1 MKKFFKSIAPICLAV
16 LALSAC
22 NKEQNVPASPEKINI
37 TVKAVPEAFANPETR
52 TYIDE
57 TQTIIWGKG
66 EYMTIGILAGETTAF
81 ATSSDESAD
90 VWDGESEAYFEFSLT
105 PGETAETYK
114 YVGMYPASAAVNY
127 NANPAYNNNDDATA
141 FKVSL
146 PSTQNATA
154 TSYDPAA
161 YIMIAKPEPFDAIQ
175 TEWTASYR
183 RATALN
189 KVTLTNIPEDIVS
202 VEFTAPEEVYMA
214 GRRYIDLTT
223 GESGNLYGETRTET
237 IEVKASLS
245 GTSKVVWFTSWGVEI
260 PVGETFKIVAKSATK
275 SYTRT
280 LTVANKSITF
290 KEGFLNTLKVNMAS
304 AEVADLEN
312 YEGTYIIGGKPEK
325 GKWAL
330 MSSSNSGSYYE
341 AIATDVETNPQ
352 TIVSSE
358 FGDVNDYLWTVSKVD
373 GGYAFKSIKTGKYI
387 DLTSNENKAFVSDN
401 PVAFSLTISEDKVA
415 TIKSNDYSTRVLRY
429 NSSQPRFAFYTGT
442 QNPIYLI
449 PATLDEREKVATP
462 TFNPAAGEVE
472 ANSTI
477 SISCVTEGA
486 TIYYT
491 TDGSTPTTSSS
502 SGSSVT
508 ISEATTINAI
518 AVKEGYRDSDVA
530 TANYTIIG
538 AAPKGTAENPY
549 TVAEARAAI
558 DAGEGTTDV
567 YVKGII
573 SKIVTAYSSQY
584 NNTSF
589 NISENGSTSGNQ
601 LQAYRAVASSA
612 EDFLVGDGVLM
623 HGNLKKYSGTYE
635 LDAACTAEA
644 LVRMPSISPADN
656 TTFETSLEV
665 SITAANG
672 ATARYT
678 TDGSTPTLESS
689 IYSSPLT
696 LTETT
701 TVKAISVNGVI
712 NSAVVSASYTKIV
725 PTFSASLASGVATTS
740 IEVDASTT
748 SATIYVSGNVAWEAT
763 ASAGVTLPANPSGT
777 GVGTFEVSFA
787 ANTSETET
795 KEHTVT
801 VTTTA
806 DVPQKVFTLTIIQNK
821 KSTSGGTVLL
831 SNQNIVD
838 AGAGKTGYNEWELTD
853 EAGNTWSAYA
863 IKNSHS
869 NATSQYHY
877 LQIRKY
883 QSNTAYYIQ
892 IPEIGT
898 KITKIEMT
906 VSGSNQT
913 MTGGGNSATLFFSSD
928 NSTSAVGD
936 GVTSGTGASSVTINT
951 SSLNLNSGY
960 ITASGAVRI
969 WDVKVTYE

>member
-1 MKKFFKSIAPICLAV
+1 MKNLFKSFAPICLAV
-16 LALSAC
+16 LAFSAC
-22 NKEQNVPASPEKINI
+22 NKEQNVPVAPEKINI
-37 TVKAVPEAFANPETR
+37 TVKAVPEAFSNPETK

-66 EYMTIGILAGETTAF
+66 EYMTIGVLAGESTVF
-81 ATSSDESAD
+81 ATSSAESAD
-90 VWDGESEAYFEFSLT
+90 AWDGDAEAYFGFSLT

-114 YVGMYPASAAVNY
+114 YVGVYPTSAAVNY
-127 NANPAYNNNDDATA
+127 NSSPAYNNNDDAAA

-154 TSYDPAA
+154 LSYDPAA
-161 YIMIAKPEPFDAIQ
+161 YIMVAKPESFNSVQ

-202 VEFTAPEEVYMA
+202 VEFTAPAEVYMA

-223 GESGNLYGETRTET
+223 GNSGELYGDTRTET

-245 GTSKVVWFTSWGVEI
+245 GDSKIVWFTSWEVEI
-260 PVGETFKIVAKSATK
+260 PVGKTFTIVAKSATK
-275 SYTRT
+275 SYTRV
-280 LTVANKSITF
+280 LTVANKSIAF

-304 AEVADLEN
+304 AEVDDLEN
-312 YEGTYIIGGKPEK
+312 FEGTYIIGGKPDK

-330 MSSSNSGSYYE
+330 MSSSHSGSYYE
-341 AIATDVETNPQ
+341 SVATELETDPQ
-352 TIVSSE
+352 EIISSE
-358 FGDVNDYLWTVSKVD
+358 FGDINDYLWTVSKME
-373 GGYAFKSIKTGKYI
+373 GGYAIKSVKTGKYI
-387 DLTSNENKAFVSDN
+387 NLTSDGNNAHVSDN
-401 PVAFSLTISEDKVA
+401 PVAFSLNISNDNAA
-415 TIKSNDYSTRVLRY
+415 TIRSNTYSERVLRY
-429 NSSQPRFAFYTGT
+429 NSSQPRFAFYKGT

-462 TFNPAAGEVE
+462 AFNPAAGEVE

-477 SISCVTEGA
+477 SISCATEGA

-502 SGSSVT
+502 SGFSVT
-508 ISEATTINAI
+508 ISEATTIKAI

-558 DAGEGTTDV
+558 DAGEGITDV

-584 NNTSF
+584 NNTTF
-589 NISENGSTSGNQ
+589 NFSEDGSTSGNQ
-601 LQAYRAVASSA
+601 FQAYRATASSEA
-612 EDFLVGDGVLM
+612 DFVVGDGVLM
-623 HGNLKKYSGTYE
+623 HGNLKKYNNTYE
-635 LDAACTAEA
+635 LDAACTAED
-644 LVRMPSISPADN
+644 LVRTPSISPADN
-656 TTFETSLEV
+656 TTFETSLTV
-665 SITAANG
+665 SITAADG
-672 ATARYT
+672 ATVRYT

-689 IYSSPLT
+689 EYSGPLT
-696 LTETT
+696 LSETT
-701 TVKAISVNGVI
+701 TVKAISAKGVI
-712 NSAVVSASYTKIV
+712 NSAVVSASYSKIV
-725 PTFSASLASGVATTS
+725 PTFGASLANGAATTS
-740 IEVDASTT
+740 MEVDASTT
-748 SATIYVSGNVAWEAT
+748 NATIYVTGNVAWEAT
-763 ASAGVTLPANPSGT
+763 ASTGVTLPANPTGT
-777 GVGTFEVSFA
+777 GADNFVVSFA

-795 KEHTVT
+795 KEYTVT

-806 DVPQKVFTLTIIQNK
+806 DVSQKVFTLTIIQNK
-821 KSTSGGTVLL
+821 KSNSGGTVIL
-831 SNQNIVD
+831 SNENIVNAGD
-838 AGAGKTGYNEWELTD
+838 AKSGYAVWDLTD
-853 EAGNTWSAYA
+853 ESENTWSAYA
-863 IKNSHS
+863 IKNYHS
-869 NATSQYHY
+869 KATSENHY

-883 QSNTAYYIQ
+883 ASNTAYYIQ
-892 IPEIGT
+892 VPEIGT

-906 VSGSNQT
+906 VSNSNQP
-913 MTGGGNSATLFFSSD
+913 MTGGGNSATLFFSSV
-928 NSTSAVGD
+928 NSTSAAGD
-936 GVTSGTGASSVTINT
+936 GVASGTGASTVTINT
-951 SSLNLNSGY
+951 SSLNLNSGF